1 MAYEGQVQDYRPHV
15 TYLARQREALRER
28 LNKFTRDRHRHVKAA
43 VSVVEVAAGAA
54 IGGVIAGRAGEG
66 GAHIL
71 RMPASLVL
79 GGALIAGGVFA
90 STGAGGAF
98 AAASDHMV
106 QLGTGFIAEFAGN
119 WGYGVGQ
126 RWTRDGHLFGHGGG
140 GGGGSLP
147 AGGTKSAGELTPHQ
161 MAELVR
167 QVQQAG

>member
-1 MAYEGQVQDYRPHV
+1 MAYGDTTPQDLRPHV

-28 LNKFTRDRHRHVKAA
+28 LSRFQEKKHKHLKTAIGIA
-43 VSVVEVAAGAA
+43 EIAGGAA
-54 IGGVIAGRAGEG
+54 IAGVIQGRAGDG

-98 AAASDHMV
+98 TAASDHMV
-106 QLGTGFIAEFAGN
+106 QLGTGFLAEFAGN

-126 RWTRDGHLFGHGGG
+126 RWHQT
-140 GGGGSLP
+140 GSLFAKGDHHAALP
-147 AGGTKSAGELTPHQ
+147 PGSHTAGDLTPHQ
-161 MAELVR
+161 MANLVR
-167 QVQQAG
+167 QVQAAG